1 MIKKFSEQTNSGVK
15 VTIKNEEILLT
26 PSNNIGIEILEE
38 RIIKF
43 NSGHIK
49 DIMETLKSKYSNT
62 DYFIRKKDNELHI
75 VKYNESLKLNLN
87 EFVNGLFKYYN
98 TKPDTNRITEGI
110 KVKGNDNFVI
120 IENLKQQDKFINDLT
135 TLLSK
140 KNNNNETFRIH
151 K

>member
-1 MIKKFSEQTNSGVK
+1 MIKKYSEQTNSGVK

-43 NSGHIK
+43 NNGNIN

-62 DYFIRKKDNELHI
+62 DYFIRKKDNDLHI
-75 VKYNESLKLNLN
+75 VKYNEKLNLNLN
-87 EFVNGLFKYYN
+87 EFVNGLFKYYS
-98 TKPDTNRITEGI
+98 TKPETNRITNGI

-135 TLLSK
+135 ILLSK
-140 KNNNNETFRIH
+140 KTI
-151 K
+151 KK

>member
-1 MIKKFSEQTNSGVK
+1 MIKKYSEQTNSGVK

-43 NSGHIK
+43 NNGNIN

-62 DYFIRKKDNELHI
+62 DYFIRKKDNDLHI
-75 VKYNESLKLNLN
+75 VKYNEKLNLNLN
-87 EFVNGLFKYYN
+87 EFVNGLFKYYS
-98 TKPDTNRITEGI
+98 TKPETNRITNGI

-135 TLLSK
+135 ILLSK
-140 KNNNNETFRIH
+140 KQ
-151 K
+151 

>member
-1 MIKKFSEQTNSGVK
+1 MIKKYSEQTNSGVK

-43 NSGHIK
+43 NNGNIN

-62 DYFIRKKDNELHI
+62 DYFIRKKDNDLHI
-75 VKYNESLKLNLN
+75 VKYNEKLNLNLN
-87 EFVNGLFKYYN
+87 EFVNGLFKYYS
-98 TKPDTNRITEGI
+98 TKPETNRITEGI

-140 KNNNNETFRIH
+140 KQQ
-151 K
+151 